1 MKLGIIAL
9 TVGSFVNC
17 GVLALTVGKLK
28 VEAVLCR
35 IQYQKALVVV
45 SVFGNKVKLVAPAV
59 LEDLLQLLWCDFMAS
74 GVLFAHEISGLAL
87 VIRAVINYFPAAIWA
102 LDAGV
107 LISHLFFLLL
117 SS

>member
-28 VEAVLCR
+28 VDAVLCR

-45 SVFGNKVKLVAPAV
+45 SVFGNKVELVAPAV
-59 LEDLLQLLWCDFMAS
+59 LEYLLQLHGSDFMTS
-74 GVLFAHEISGLAL
+74 EGLLTLKIATLTL
-87 VIRAVINYFPAAIWA
+87 VSTAVIFDFI
-102 LDAGV
+102 GSITFSV
-107 LISHLFFLLL
+107 
-117 SS
+117 